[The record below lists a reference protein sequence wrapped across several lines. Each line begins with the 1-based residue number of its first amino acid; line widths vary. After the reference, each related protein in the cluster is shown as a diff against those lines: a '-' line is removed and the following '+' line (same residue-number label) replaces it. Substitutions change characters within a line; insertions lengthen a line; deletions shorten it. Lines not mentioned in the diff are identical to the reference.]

1 MQMIRT
7 DDNIVILTPPERLD
21 TTSSPDMEQKILAEI
36 ERGASRIVIDLAGTT
51 FVSSA
56 GLRVI
61 LKVAKLLHQK
71 GGKLGLCGLSDQINE
86 VFEVSG
92 FTTLVNVYPSFAD
105 AAEAVGKEAS

>member
-7 DDNIVILTPPERLD
+7 EDNIVILTPPERLD
-21 TTSSPDMEQKILAEI
+21 TTSAPDVEQIVLAEI
-36 ERGASRIVIDLAGTT
+36 ERGASRIVIDLTETT

-71 GGKLGLCGLSDQINE
+71 GGKLGLCGLSEQINE

-105 AAEAVGKEAS
+105 AAEAVGQEAS